1 MNNERLD
8 GNFNR
13 NERNDRNDRSDRSDR
28 NDRNN
33 RTNNNNPG
41 PGRGPRHWKDNEDS
55 VSPQKNRNH
64 RNFDGQK
71 DNRNR

>member
-1 MNNERLD
+1 MNNDRLD

-13 NERNDRNDRSDRSDR
+13 NDRNR
-28 NDRNN
+28 
-33 RTNNNNPG
+33 NNNNP
-41 PGRGPRHWKDNEDS
+41 RGPRHGWNEDAGT
-55 VSPQKNRNH
+55 PQKNRNH

>member
-13 NERNDRNDRSDRSDR
+13 N
-28 NDRNN
+28 DRNN
-33 RTNNNNPG
+33 RNANNN
-41 PGRGPRHWKDNEDS
+41 PGRGPRHWKDNEDGGT
-55 VSPQKNRNH
+55 PQKNRNH

>member
-1 MNNERLD
+1 MILHCIGMNNDRLD

-13 NERNDRNDRSDRSDR
+13 NDRSRS
-28 NDRNN
+28 
-33 RTNNNNPG
+33 NNNP
-41 PGRGPRHWKDNEDS
+41 RGPRHWKDNEDGG
-55 VSPQKNRNH
+55 SPQKNRNH

>member
-1 MNNERLD
+1 MFFFVSISAPCGAAGMNNERLD

-13 NERNDRNDRSDRSDR
+13 NDRNARS
-28 NDRNN
+28 
-33 RTNNNNPG
+33 NNNP
-41 PGRGPRHWKDNEDS
+41 PARGPRHWKDNEDGG
-55 VSPQKNRNH
+55 SPQKNRNH

>member
-1 MNNERLD
+1 MFYSWCIGMNNDRSD

-13 NERNDRNDRSDRSDR
+13 NDRNRS
-28 NDRNN
+28 
-33 RTNNNNPG
+33 NNNP
-41 PGRGPRHWKDNEDS
+41 RGPRGGHWKDNEDGGT
-55 VSPQKNRNH
+55 PQKNRNH

>member
-1 MNNERLD
+1 MNNDRLD

-13 NERNDRNDRSDRSDR
+13 NDRNR
-28 NDRNN
+28 
-33 RTNNNNPG
+33 NNNNP
-41 PGRGPRHWKDNEDS
+41 RGPRHWKENEDGAAQ
-55 VSPQKNRNH
+55 QKNRNH

>member
-13 NERNDRNDRSDRSDR
+13 NDRNR
-28 NDRNN
+28 
-33 RTNNNNPG
+33 NNNNP
-41 PGRGPRHWKDNEDS
+41 RAPRQWKDNEDGGTPPKS
-55 VSPQKNRNH
+55 RNH

-71 DNRNR
+71 DNRTR

>member
-13 NERNDRNDRSDRSDR
+13 NLDR

-33 RTNNNNPG
+33 RNNNN
-41 PGRGPRHWKDNEDS
+41 PGRGPRHWKDNEDGGT
-55 VSPQKNRNH
+55 PQKNRNH